1 MSNLLKKILLKE
13 KKTFIKELTQEEV
26 EEQHKVSSSISKVP
40 NEALWAIL
48 ENDLKNCE
56 LPN

>member
-26 EEQHKVSSSISKVP
+26 EEQHKVFSSISKVP
-40 NEALWAIL
+40 NEAL
-48 ENDLKNCE
+48 
-56 LPN
+56 